1 MNDYEKTIEVL
12 QNRVSA
18 LEQLIQPVVGV
29 RKWQPKGGNFF
40 IQSNGKVSEVVGGS
54 DTLHKVFGVERPAR
68 QQAERACIEMRK
80 FNRLLALRDE
90 LSGDDVPTLESS
102 NIPKCFIVYNGFE
115 DTWEVSAIY
124 KGLVTPCF
132 KTEKQA
138 RRACDMLNSGEVE
151 L

>member
-29 RKWQPKGGNFF
+29 RKWQPKGGNWF
-40 IQSNGKVSEVVGGS
+40 IYGDGGMYEGMALET
-54 DTLHKVFGVERPAR
+54 DRAT
-68 QQAERACIEMRK
+68 QAQAKRAAVEMRR

-90 LSGDDVPTLESS
+90 LCGDDVPTLESS
-102 NIPKCFIVYNGFE
+102 NISKYFIVYNGFE
-115 DTWEVSAIY
+115 NTWDVSAIY
-124 KGLVTPCF
+124 KGFVTPCF
-132 KTEKQA
+132 KTEQQA
-138 RRACDMLNSGEVE
+138 RRACDMLNSGEVD